1 MTYQTKP
8 LDCFDLAKDLRA
20 RHYRDVMNSGDE
32 GRLLIAG
39 GNSFPWEL
47 AAGLGEFE
55 TLQGEPWGGAIAAQ
69 PELALACA
77 EATDARGYGRD
88 VCAYV
93 RVFWGS
99 MFLDRGPWGGFPR
112 PAMAV
117 ALNHT
122 HCGAQGKWFQTVAEH
137 MGVSYFCVDYPRML
151 PSGALL
157 PENKVL
163 QYVPYLVAQ
172 YERFI
177 EWAESV
183 TGREYDDD
191 KLVSALL
198 HKRRTQVLW
207 GQVCE
212 LQQHVPA
219 PLHLRTMLNL
229 MMPKLLWG
237 FRREAE
243 DFYVQLLDEV
253 KERVAHGVAA
263 LADERARFWFDFVP
277 SYISLG
283 ALKHL
288 DEFGAVM
295 VGSLYT
301 SSFGGG
307 CMDDGTW
314 GIVAPF
320 EELGHAPQNRE
331 EALHDI
337 AYWDLKRDSR
347 LNMYP
352 LEYKIRCTFDFVRH
366 WKCDGVILQ
375 LNRGE
380 KGGCCGALE
389 TKLALRDAG
398 IPCLVCEGSA
408 ADPRDM
414 DPVQVKNSIESFM
427 ESLGLKQGDLS

>member
-1 MTYQTKP
+1 
-8 LDCFDLAKDLRA
+8 
-20 RHYRDVMNSGDE
+20 
-32 GRLLIAG
+32 
-39 GNSFPWEL
+39 
-47 AAGLGEFE
+47 
-55 TLQGEPWGGAIAAQ
+55 
-69 PELALACA
+69 
-77 EATDARGYGRD
+77 
-88 VCAYV
+88 
-93 RVFWGS
+93 
-99 MFLDRGPWGGFPR
+99 
-112 PAMAV
+112 
-117 ALNHT
+117 
-122 HCGAQGKWFQTVAEH
+122 
-137 MGVSYFCVDYPRML
+137 
-151 PSGALL
+151 
-157 PENKVL
+157 
-163 QYVPYLVAQ
+163 
-172 YERFI
+172 
-177 EWAESV
+177 
-183 TGREYDDD
+183 
-191 KLVSALL
+191 
-198 HKRRTQVLW
+198 
-207 GQVCE
+207 
-212 LQQHVPA
+212 
-219 PLHLRTMLNL
+219 
-229 MMPKLLWG
+229 
-237 FRREAE
+237 
-243 DFYVQLLDEV
+243 
-253 KERVAHGVAA
+253 